1 MSFGKRLSI
10 IRKEQNMSQEALAK
24 SVNILANVLGRYE
37 REEAR
42 PSIEMATQ
50 LANVLEVSLDFLVG
64 KTELQIDQ
72 SIIDKILTIQ
82 MLPENDKHCIMYA
95 IDGLIRDA
103 KARTAYTG

>member
-1 MSFGKRLSI
+1 MSFGKRLAL
-10 IRKEQNMSQEALAK
+10 IRKEREMSQEELAK

-42 PSIEMATQ
+42 PSIQMATQ
-50 LANVLEVSLDFLVG
+50 LADALQVSLDFLVG

-72 SIIDKILTIQ
+72 AIIDKIMTIQ
-82 MLPENDKHCIMYA
+82 QLPNDDKHCIMYA

-103 KARTAYTG
+103 KARTAYRT

>member
-64 KTELQIDQ
+64 KTDLQIDQ

>member
-1 MSFGKRLSI
+1 MSFGKRLAS
-10 IRKEQNMSQEALAK
+10 IRKEKNMSQEELAK

-50 LANVLEVSLDFLVG
+50 LADALKISLDFLVG
-64 KTELQIDQ
+64 KTELQIDHT
-72 SIIDKILTIQ
+72 IIDKIMTIQ
-82 MLPENDKHCIMYA
+82 QLPKDDRHCIMYA